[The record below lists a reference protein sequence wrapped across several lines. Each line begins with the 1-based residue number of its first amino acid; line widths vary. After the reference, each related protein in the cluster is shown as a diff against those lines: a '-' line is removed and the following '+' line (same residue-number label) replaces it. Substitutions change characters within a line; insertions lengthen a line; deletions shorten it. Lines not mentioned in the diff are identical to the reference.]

1 MKLEINDRGKNGYFT
16 KCEIKQHTSEQ
27 PMGQKEKKKIERE
40 IKKCLETNKNGS
52 ITYQKLWVP
61 AKAVQKEAY
70 SDKGLY

>member
-1 MKLEINDRGKNGYFT
+1 MD
-16 KCEIKQHTSEQ
+16 TSQ
-27 PMGQKEKKKIERE
+27 NVRLNNTLLNSQWVKKKKKIERE

-61 AKAVQKEAY
+61 AKVVQKEAY

>member
-1 MKLEINDRGKNGYFT
+1 MD
-16 KCEIKQHTSEQ
+16 TSQ
-27 PMGQKEKKKIERE
+27 NVRLNNTLLNSQWVKKKKKIKRE

>member
-1 MKLEINDRGKNGYFT
+1 MD
-16 KCEIKQHTSEQ
+16 TSQ
-27 PMGQKEKKKIERE
+27 NVRLNNTLLNSQWVKKKKKIERE